1 MDFTLSPD
9 QTLIKESVDKFVAD
23 AYGFDARMKL
33 SASELGFSRDH
44 WKTYAD
50 LGWLGIA
57 VPEDRGGFGG
67 TPVETMIL
75 MEAFGKGLV
84 LEPFV
89 PTVVLGG
96 TALAHGSAN
105 GAHDDLIES
114 MIAGDLL
121 LSLAYAEENSRYDYS
136 IVETTAKRDGSDYVL
151 AGKKRAVPYGAAADK
166 LVVSV
171 RTSGGSHDRDGI
183 TLVLVDGDAPGVTR
197 HDYVTVDGQRAT
209 DVDFDGVRIPAGAVL
224 GEPGK
229 GLGLLEFV
237 LDSGVAA
244 LCAEAVGNMS
254 VMQRTTVE
262 YIKTREQFG
271 VPIGSFQALQH
282 RAVDMLIELEL
293 SRSMLYYGTVA
304 IAENSSPSERKRAVS
319 ATKAQIARSG
329 RVVGQSAIQLHGG
342 IGMSE
347 EYMIGHYFKRMS
359 MLELALGDADF
370 HLRRFVAEGVNPH
383 ARTNGVAAS
392 EKQLVGS
399 VN

>member
-1 MDFTLSPD
+1 VDFNLSSD
-9 QTLIKESVDKFVAD
+9 QTLIKESVDRFIAD
-23 AYGFDARMKL
+23 AYGFDARTKL
-33 SASELGFSRDH
+33 SASEEGFSRDH
-44 WKTYAD
+44 WSTYAE
-50 LGWLGIA
+50 LGWLGIGL
-57 VPEDRGGFGG
+57 PEEHGGFGG

-96 TALAHGSAN
+96 TALAFGGTSSAH
-105 GAHDDLIES
+105 ADLLNA
-114 MIAGDLL
+114 MIAGELL
-121 LSLAYAEENSRYDYS
+121 LSLAYAEANSRYYYR
-136 IVETTAKRDGSDYVL
+136 IVGTTAKRDGSDLIVDG
-151 AGKKRAVPYGAAADK
+151 AKRAVPYGAAADK

-171 RTSGGSHDRDGI
+171 RTSGGEQEEDGI
-183 TLVLVDGDAPGVTR
+183 TLVLIDRDAPGVSR
-197 HDYVTVDGQRAT
+197 RDYRTVDGQRASDIT
-209 DVDFDGVRIPAGAVL
+209 FANVRVGPEAVL
-224 GEPGK
+224 GEVGK

-244 LCAEAVGNMS
+244 LCAESVGNMS
-254 VMQRTTVE
+254 VMQKTTVD
-262 YIKTREQFG
+262 YIKAREQFG
-271 VPIGSFQALQH
+271 VPIGSFQVLQH
-282 RAVDMLIELEL
+282 RAVDMLIEVEL

-304 IAENSSPSERKRAVS
+304 IDPKGDASERKRAVS

-329 RVVGQSAIQLHGG
+329 RTVGQSAIQLHGG

-370 HLRRFVAEGVNPH
+370 HLRRFVAEG
-383 ARTNGVAAS
+383 ARGAGTTAAPVA
-392 EKQLVGS
+392 EKQLAG

>member
-1 MDFTLSPD
+1 MDFTLSSD
-9 QTLIKESVDKFVAD
+9 QTLIKESVDRFVTD
-23 AYGFDARMKL
+23 SYGFDARMKL
-33 SASELGFSRDH
+33 AASPDGFSREH
-44 WKTYAD
+44 WKTFAE

-57 VPEDRGGFGG
+57 LPEDRGGFGG

-75 MEAFGKGLV
+75 LEAFGKGLV

-96 TALAHGSAN
+96 TALAFGGTN
-105 GAHDDLIES
+105 GAHGDLLGAMIE
-114 MIAGDLL
+114 GDLL
-121 LSLAYAEENSRYDYS
+121 LSLAYAEPASRYDYR
-136 IVETTAKRDGSDYVL
+136 IVETAARRDGADLLVSG
-151 AGKKRAVPYGAAADK
+151 AKRAVPYGAAADK

-171 RTSGGSHDRDGI
+171 RTSGGRHDADGI
-183 TLVLVDGDAPGVTR
+183 TLVLIDRDAAGVAR
-197 HDYVTVDGQRAT
+197 RDYHTVDGQRASDFT
-209 DVDFDGVRIPAGAVL
+209 FDGVRVAPDAVL
-224 GEPGK
+224 GEAGK
-229 GLGLLEFV
+229 GLDLLEFV

-254 VMQRTTVE
+254 VMQRTTVD
-262 YIKTREQFG
+262 YIKAREQFG

-282 RAVDMLIELEL
+282 RAVDMLIEVEL

-304 IAENSSPSERKRAVS
+304 IDAGGDAAERKRAVS

-370 HLRRFVAEGVNPH
+370 HLRRFVAEGHRGH
-383 ARTNGVAAS
+383 ARADGAAAPK
-392 EKQLVGS
+392 ELAS

>member
-1 MDFTLSPD
+1 MDFTLSSD

-23 AYGFDARMKL
+23 AYGFDARMKI
-33 SASELGFSRDH
+33 SASDTGFSRDH
-44 WKTYAD
+44 WKTYAE

-57 VPEDRGGFGG
+57 LPEDRGGFGG
-67 TPVETMIL
+67 TPIETMIL

-89 PTVVLGG
+89 STVVLGG
-96 TALAHGSAN
+96 TALAFGGTN
-105 GAHDDLIES
+105 GAHSELLES

-121 LSLAYAEENSRYDYS
+121 LSLAYAEDDSRYDYT
-136 IVETTAKRDGSDYVL
+136 IVDTTAKRDGSDYVVN
-151 AGKKRAVPYGAAADK
+151 GKKRAVMYGAAADK

-171 RTSGGSHDRDGI
+171 RTDGKRHDRDGI
-183 TLVLVDGDAPGVTR
+183 ALLLIDGNAPGVTR
-197 HDYVTVDGQRAT
+197 HDYVTVDGQRSA
-209 DVDFDGVRIPAGAVL
+209 DVVFENARVPADAVL

-229 GLGLLEFV
+229 GLALLEFV

-244 LCAEAVGNMS
+244 LSAEAVGNMS
-254 VMQRTTVE
+254 VMQKTTVE
-262 YIKTREQFG
+262 YIKAREQFG

-304 IAENSSPSERKRAVS
+304 ISENGDAAERKRAIS

-370 HLRRFVAEGVNPH
+370 HLRRFVAEGHNPH
-383 ARTNGVAAS
+383 AQPSAAAHA
-392 EKQLVGS
+392 EKQLVSS

>member
-1 MDFTLSPD
+1 MDFNLSSD
-9 QTLIKESVDKFVAD
+9 QTLIKESVDRFIAD
-23 AYGFDARMKL
+23 AYGFDARTKL
-33 SASELGFSRDH
+33 SASADGFSRDH
-44 WKTYAD
+44 WSTYAE
-50 LGWLGIA
+50 LGWLGIGL
-57 VPEDRGGFGG
+57 PEEHGGFGG

-96 TALAHGSAN
+96 TALAFGGTN
-105 GAHDDLIES
+105 PAHADLLNS
-114 MIAGDLL
+114 MIAGELL
-121 LSLAYAEENSRYDYS
+121 LSLAYAEANSRYDYR
-136 IVETTAKRDGSDYVL
+136 IVGTTAKRDGSDLIVDG
-151 AGKKRAVPYGAAADK
+151 AKRAVPYGAAADK

-171 RTSGGSHDRDGI
+171 RTSGGDHDEDGI
-183 TLVLVDGDAPGVTR
+183 TLVLIDRDAPGVSR
-197 HDYVTVDGQRAT
+197 RDYHTVDGQRASDIT
-209 DVDFDGVRIPAGAVL
+209 FANVRVGPDAVL
-224 GEPGK
+224 GETGK

-244 LCAEAVGNMS
+244 LCAESVGNMS
-254 VMQRTTVE
+254 VMQKTTVD

-271 VPIGSFQALQH
+271 VPIGSFQVLQH
-282 RAVDMLIELEL
+282 RAVDMLIEVEL

-304 IAENSSPSERKRAVS
+304 IDPNGDASERKRAVS

-329 RVVGQSAIQLHGG
+329 RTVGQSAIQLHGG

-347 EYMIGHYFKRMS
+347 EYLIGHYFKRMT

-370 HLRRFVAEGVNPH
+370 HLRRFAAERARSAGHAAAPVA
-383 ARTNGVAAS
+383 
-392 EKQLVGS
+392 EKQLAG

>member
-1 MDFTLSPD
+1 TQD
-9 QTLIKESVDKFVAD
+9 QTLIKESVDRFVAD
-23 AYGFDARMKL
+23 SYGFDARMKI
-33 SASELGFSRDH
+33 SASDEGFSREH
-44 WKTYAD
+44 WSTYAE

-57 VPEDRGGFGG
+57 LPEDRGGFGG

-96 TALAHGSAN
+96 TALAFGGTSAAHG
-105 GAHDDLIES
+105 DLLGS
-114 MIAGDLL
+114 MIAGELL
-121 LSLAYAEENSRYDYS
+121 LSLAYAEENSRYDYR
-136 IVETTAKRDGSDYVL
+136 IVGTTAKRDGSDWIVT
-151 AGKKRAVPYGAAADK
+151 GKKRAVMYGAAADK

-171 RTSGGSHDRDGI
+171 RTAGGEHDADGI
-183 TLVLVDGDAPGVTR
+183 TLVLIDRDAPGVS
-197 HDYVTVDGQRAT
+197 HFDYRTVDGQRASDFT
-209 DVDFDGVRIPAGAVL
+209 FDGVRVSADAVL

-229 GLGLLEFV
+229 GLALLEFV

-254 VMQRTTVE
+254 VMQKTTVE
-262 YIKTREQFG
+262 YIKAREQFG
-271 VPIGSFQALQH
+271 VPIGSFQVLQH
-282 RAVDMLIELEL
+282 RAVDMLIEVEL

-304 IAENSSPSERKRAVS
+304 IDEKGDASERKRAVS

-347 EYMIGHYFKRMS
+347 EYMVGHYFKRMS
-359 MLELALGDADF
+359 VLELALGDADF
-370 HLRRFVAEGVNPH
+370 HLRRFVSEGNPSH
-383 ARTNGVAAS
+383 AHAS
-392 EKQLVGS
+392 AVVPEKQLAG